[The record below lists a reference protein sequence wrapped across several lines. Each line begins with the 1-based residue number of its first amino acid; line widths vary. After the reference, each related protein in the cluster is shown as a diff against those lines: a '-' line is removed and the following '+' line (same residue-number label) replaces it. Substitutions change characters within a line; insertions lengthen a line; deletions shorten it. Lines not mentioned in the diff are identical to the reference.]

1 MRGYTFSDIYFFQKA
16 IMTTPT
22 SATPSELT
30 ATFGLSEKTSYH
42 LSARDFERGTQAVYG
57 KAISV
62 LESPNDTTHEYC
74 DVGTE
79 PPFCFDEDDLAEAI
93 KYGGLEAHRLGIVLH
108 DLHMRG
114 VLPAGDYYI
123 RVSW

>member
-1 MRGYTFSDIYFFQKA
+1 
-16 IMTTPT
+16 MTTPLPA
-22 SATPSELT
+22 SPSELT
-30 ATFGLSEKTSYH
+30 AIFGLSEKTSYH

-79 PPFCFDEDDLAEAI
+79 PPFGFDEDDLAEAI
-93 KYGGLEAHRLGIVLH
+93 KYGGLEAHRLDSVLH